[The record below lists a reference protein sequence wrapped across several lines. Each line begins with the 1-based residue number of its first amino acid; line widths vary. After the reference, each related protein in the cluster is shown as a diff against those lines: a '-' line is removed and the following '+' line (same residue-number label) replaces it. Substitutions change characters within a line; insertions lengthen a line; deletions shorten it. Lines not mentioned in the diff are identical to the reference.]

1 MDHTR
6 GLTLRQKKKKEG
18 KKKKQSPKKKTD
30 KKRRKCSR
38 PQQENFS
45 KENNKS
51 IKTIEK
57 EIYNWIRYG
66 YKWLNI
72 S

>member
-18 KKKKQSPKKKTD
+18 KKKEQPSKKKTD
-30 KKRRKCSR
+30 KKRRKYSR
-38 PQQENFS
+38 PQQKNFS
-45 KENNKS
+45 KENNKP

-66 YKWLNI
+66 YK
-72 S
+72 